1 MLTNTSGINHITGY
15 QAQLDVS
22 KIDKSSNTADR
33 SSSDRKESNDTVN
46 ISSKA
51 RELQSSYEREKTTL
65 EQNHDNEAQQ
75 LEREY
80 LQERN
85 RLERD
90 FNQKKQNIEINV
102 YA

>member
-1 MLTNTSGINHITGY
+1 MLTTTSGINYITGY

-22 KIDKSSNTADR
+22 NTDRSSNSTDR

-46 ISSKA
+46 ISSRA
-51 RELQSSYEREKTTL
+51 RELQQVYEREKTTL
-65 EQNHDNEAQQ
+65 EQNYNSEEQQ

-80 LQERN
+80 LLEKKRIER
-85 RLERD
+85 EFD
-90 FNQKKQNIEINV
+90 QKKQSLEINV

>member
-51 RELQSSYEREKTTL
+51 RELQHTYERKKTTL
-65 EQNHDNEAQQ
+65 EQNYDNEALQ

-80 LQERN
+80 LQEKN
-85 RLERD
+85 RIVRE
-90 FNQKKQNIEINV
+90 FNQKRQNLEINV